1 MPPAAASKPVPT
13 DRQQLEDSERRLR
26 YVLEATG
33 EGIWDWDM
41 DSDIV
46 SHNRRWCDI
55 LGLDDAFLQ
64 HSLATFSALLHPED
78 APAVMAR
85 LQSGLQG
92 DGRFESEHRLCRPDG
107 TVVWVQDRGAV
118 VERDAQ
124 GHPRRMVGSVRDIT
138 TRKQAQAQIE
148 EHAEQLR
155 AIFEISPDGFV
166 TFDEARRVK
175 SVNPALLQLTG
186 EAAERL
192 QGLDEQAFAQRL
204 NALCKPQTPFPALAT
219 LRDALPTAN
228 KPAEGVRRY
237 LIELEG
243 TPTRV
248 LEVRL
253 RLSNL
258 PEVSQILYV
267 RDVTHEAEIERLK
280 NKFMTMAAHELR
292 NPMAS
297 IYGFAEI
304 LHTHALNEDERQE
317 FLDIIYRQSDLMMSI
332 LNELLDLARIEA
344 RGAQDLVLEAVPVQ
358 VWVREVVARFNPPDG
373 RARPRLRMPTRP
385 LFMRADQRK
394 ASQAL
399 MNLLSNAYK
408 YSSAPEP
415 VSIRVQTEDDG
426 VLLVVQ
432 DQGIGLTTDQLA
444 QLGTPFYR
452 CDTSGRVPGT
462 GLGLSIVREIMKL
475 HQGRWQASSTPGQ
488 GTQMALW
495 FPVSPPPPTP
505 ASTAPA
511 APV

>member
-1 MPPAAASKPVPT
+1 MPPAARSNPAPT

-41 DSDIV
+41 GSDIV
-46 SHNRRWCDI
+46 THNRRWCEI
-55 LGLDDAFLQ
+55 IGLDDAFLQ
-64 HSLATFSALLHPED
+64 HPLAAFSALLHPED
-78 APAVMAR
+78 APTVMAR
-85 LQSGLQG
+85 LQNSLQG
-92 DGRFESEHRLCRPDG
+92 DGRYESEHRLCRPDG
-107 TVVWVQDRGAV
+107 AVVWVQDRGAV

-124 GHPRRMVGSVRDIT
+124 GRPQRMVGSVRDIT
-138 TRKQAQAQIE
+138 TRKQAQAQVE

-175 SVNPALLQLTG
+175 SVNPAMLQLTG
-186 EAAERL
+186 EATERL
-192 QGLDEQAFAQRL
+192 MGLDEQAFAQRL
-204 NALCKPQTPFPALAT
+204 NALCRPQTPFPALAT
-219 LRDALPTAN
+219 LREALSAADQVAADKHT
-228 KPAEGVRRY
+228 VRRY

-267 RDVTHEAEIERLK
+267 RDVTHESEIERLK
-280 NKFMTMAAHELR
+280 NKFMSMAAHELR

-344 RGAQDLVLEAVPVQ
+344 KGAQDLVLEAVPVQ
-358 VWVREVVARFNPPDG
+358 AWVREVVARFSPPDG
-373 RARPRLRMPTRP
+373 RARPRLRLPTRP

-426 VLLVVQ
+426 VLVVVQ
-432 DQGIGLTTDQLA
+432 DQGIGMTADQLA

-495 FPVSPPPPTP
+495 FP
-505 ASTAPA
+505 ASPA
-511 APV
+511 APDTV

>member
-1 MPPAAASKPVPT
+1 MLQAARSTSAAPT
-13 DRQQLEDSERRLR
+13 ARQQLEDSERRLR

-41 DSDIV
+41 GSDIV
-46 SHNRRWCDI
+46 THNRRWCDI
-55 LGLDDAFLQ
+55 IGLDDAFLQ
-64 HSLATFSALLHPED
+64 HPLAAFSALLHPQD
-78 APAVMAR
+78 APTVMAR
-85 LQSGLQG
+85 LQNSLQG
-92 DGRFESEHRLCRPDG
+92 DGRYESEHRLCRPDG
-107 TVVWVQDRGAV
+107 SVVWVQDRGAV

-124 GHPRRMVGSVRDIT
+124 GRPRRMVGSVRDIT
-138 TRKQAQAQIE
+138 TRKQAQAQVE

-155 AIFEISPDGFV
+155 AIFELSPDGFV

-175 SVNPALLQLTG
+175 SVNPAMTQLTG

-192 QGLDEQAFAQRL
+192 IGLDELAFAQRI
-204 NALCKPQTPFPALAT
+204 NTLCKPQTPFPALPALREVLQAPDT
-219 LRDALPTAN
+219 LTTQP
-228 KPAEGVRRY
+228 PGGVRRH
-237 LIELEG
+237 LIEFEG

-258 PEVSQILYV
+258 PDVSQILYV

-280 NKFMTMAAHELR
+280 NKFMSMAAHELR

-344 RGAQDLVLEAVPVQ
+344 RGAQDLALEAVPVQ
-358 VWVREVVARFNPPDG
+358 AWVREVVARFSPPDS
-373 RARPRLRMPTRP
+373 RARPRVRMPTRP

-426 VLLVVQ
+426 VLVVVQ
-432 DQGIGLTTDQLA
+432 DQGIGMTTDQLA

-495 FPVSPPPPTP
+495 FP
-505 ASTAPA
+505 ASPA
-511 APV
+511 APDTV